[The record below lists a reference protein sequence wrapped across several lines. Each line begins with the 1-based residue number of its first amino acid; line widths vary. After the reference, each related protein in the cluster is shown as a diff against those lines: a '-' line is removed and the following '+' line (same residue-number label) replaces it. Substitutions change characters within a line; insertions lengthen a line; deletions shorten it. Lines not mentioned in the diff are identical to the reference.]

1 MSDTEKKD
9 ALREILSS
17 DFATLKSSKKGIVE
31 EDKLD
36 ALAKEKNVL
45 VEHGNSAKKISE
57 IINAMKGETI
67 SDEHV
72 EMVKKYLDYLRGQ
85 LSTVNANIKSV
96 NEEREIE
103 NFL

>member
-1 MSDTEKKD
+1 
-9 ALREILSS
+9 
-17 DFATLKSSKKGIVE
+17 
-31 EDKLD
+31 
-36 ALAKEKNVL
+36 
-45 VEHGNSAKKISE
+45 
-57 IINAMKGETI
+57 MKGETI

>member
-36 ALAKEKNVL
+36 ALAKEKMFLLN
-45 VEHGNSAKKISE
+45 
-57 IINAMKGETI
+57 
-67 SDEHV
+67 
-72 EMVKKYLDYLRGQ
+72 MV
-85 LSTVNANIKSV
+85 TVQKN
-96 NEEREIE
+96 
-103 NFL
+103 L